1 MKKINLYLMAGLAM
15 LMLAACSSEPDSD
28 QVPVAQTYTQ
38 NITMPSNASEQL
50 VTLNQVQSSI
60 AIVQHSVSWLTVETQ
75 AYSSGSPCVKL
86 RSIDNTSKAE
96 RKCNITISVTSG
108 DKVVLVVTQQ
118 GSSEGTDID
127 DIHNSQ
133 TDKPAYRRQ

>member
-1 MKKINLYLMAGLAM
+1 MKKINLYLMAGIAM
-15 LMLAACSSEPDSD
+15 FILAACSGEPDSE

-38 NITMPSNASEQL
+38 NIMMPSNASELL
-50 VTLNQVQSSI
+50 VTLNQVQSSVTT
-60 AIVQHSVSWLTVETQ
+60 VQHSVSWLTVETQ
-75 AYSSGSPCVKL
+75 AYSSGSPSVKL
-86 RSIDNTSKAE
+86 RTIDNTSKAE
-96 RKCNITISVTSG
+96 RKCNVTITVTSG
-108 DKVVLVVTQQ
+108 DKVVLAVTQQ